1 MERMQIPV
9 YQQLQCSHSRWAPTF
24 RRGAKGESDRRQ
36 HTDTEGDTQ
45 RWVTKCT
52 RWWCKHAGATNED
65 LWIHPGFSVRHK
77 WIDGSG
83 SEISKQPWGQRA
95 HCEHFVPPQHG
106 LFLFLLFNQ
115 SVPCSHPSLWSLALA
130 LSPHL
135 IYAIVQFVL
144 FAGSHKKKTP
154 HTDRNTYMCET
165 SSGSLGVTA

>member
-1 MERMQIPV
+1 MMQ
-9 YQQLQCSHSRWAPTF
+9 
-24 RRGAKGESDRRQ
+24 
-36 HTDTEGDTQ
+36 
-45 RWVTKCT
+45 T
-52 RWWCKHAGATNED
+52 RWRDKPLNPSSSG
-65 LWIHPGFSVRHK
+65 VRHK

-144 FAGSHKKKTP
+144 FAGSRKNKKIKKTHTQTETHTCVKHPAGVWESP
-154 HTDRNTYMCET
+154 HNGLLILGRCNGGD
-165 SSGSLGVTA
+165 GPPKKQASLICHGVIYTMVT